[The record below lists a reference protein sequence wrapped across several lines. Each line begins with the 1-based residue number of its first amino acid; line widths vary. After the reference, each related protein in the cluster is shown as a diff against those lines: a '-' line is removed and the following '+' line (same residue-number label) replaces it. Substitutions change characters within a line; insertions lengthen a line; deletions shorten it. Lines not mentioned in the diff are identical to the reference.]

1 MSNPSL
7 PPHLHTNSPLTHSD
21 SKEPFSSPSPSDQRA
36 FPYVLS
42 LLQQPLFL
50 LALDPA
56 VLSVVQS
63 PKDPY
68 LYIVTD
74 TIGFKPLIYTF
85 DWSVRFTPLPDGCL
99 LEGGP
104 APGVLSSRFRYTVG
118 EFTAETRMGDE
129 PKRFCRAGVK
139 VSCVPT
145 WMGCVW
151 MGSVPWQVEVQKE
164 LLSRLTA
171 KIDQLRPP
179 LRDVGEVNRIH
190 YSVVAF
196 TGKFRPEL
204 SCSPPCLFPLAS
216 LFKKA
221 SRSET
226 DRFQDDQLSMQQ

>member
-7 PPHLHTNSPLTHSD
+7 PPHLYTDSPLIRSD
-21 SKEPFSSPSPSDQRA
+21 SKDPSSSPSPSDQRA
-36 FPYVLS
+36 FPYILS

-56 VLSVVQS
+56 VFSVVQS
-63 PKDPY
+63 PEDPS
-68 LYIVTD
+68 LYIITD

-104 APGVLSSRFRYTVG
+104 APGVFSTRTRYTVE
-118 EFTAETRMGDE
+118 EFMAETRMGDK

-151 MGSVPWQVEVQKE
+151 MGSARWQVECQKE
-164 LLSRLTA
+164 LLRRLTA
-171 KIDQLRPP
+171 RINQLRTP
-179 LRDVGEVNRIH
+179 LRDVGEVNRIFC
-190 YSVVAF
+190 SVVASA
-196 TGKFRPEL
+196 GKSDPEL
-204 SCSPPCLFPLAS
+204 SCSPRLLVRTGIPQRNGS
-216 LFKKA
+216 LP
-221 SRSET
+221 R
-226 DRFQDDQLSMQQ
+226 